1 MLFLFSRGRPL
12 HAFPAA
18 DDLTFVMAPSLVGA
32 DNVSIHGFHR
42 RARSVL
48 PRQIT
53 GFSVMQRDRFT
64 EAITFRDRL
73 AHEAEAER
81 LRRKALTTP
90 TGKERQA
97 LLRKARQIETAADI
111 DKWLSSPGLQ
121 APQ

>member
-1 MLFLFSRGRPL
+1 MLFLSSSWQPSRAF
-12 HAFPAA
+12 HAPSN
-18 DDLTFVMAPSLVGA
+18 LTFVMAPWLDGA

-42 RARSVL
+42 RARSAL
-48 PRQIT
+48 PRHIK
-53 GFSVMQRDRFT
+53 GCSVQRDRFT

-97 LLRKARQIETAADI
+97 LLRKARQRETAANI
-111 DKWLSSPGLQ
+111 EKWLSSPGLQ

>member
-1 MLFLFSRGRPL
+1 MLFLSSSCRRL

-32 DNVSIHGFHR
+32 HSVSVHGFHR
-42 RARSVL
+42 RALSAF

-53 GFSVMQRDRFT
+53 GCSVMQRDRFT
-64 EAITFRDRL
+64 KAITFRDRL